1 MALKEL
7 YLNTEF
13 LTGRLVSLT
22 NKWSGLLCSF
32 ALGLF
37 SYKSHGDPKYLGGD
51 GKWTIM
57 KTII

>member
-7 YLNTEF
+7 YLNTE
-13 LTGRLVSLT
+13 LLPGRLVSLT

-37 SYKSHGDPKYLGGD
+37 SYKYHGDPK
-51 GKWTIM
+51 
-57 KTII
+57 